1 MKGKGKKM
9 EKKNKKKMLW
19 KIFISTLYLSA
30 FTFGGGYVIVTL
42 MKKKFVDDYHWIEE
56 NEMLDLVAIAQSSPG
71 AIAVNGA
78 IVVGY
83 KLAGILGTIVAI
95 IGTVIPPFLMQC
107 INMGIV
113 SGNTVVADGSFLP
126 GNVSVNS
133 SIEVIETVQQSSIHY
148 LDELEK
154 EMSEIPGYKEPI
166 TKEVTKRTLKS
177 TTDPDCGY
185 INQKRKRGLGYLTE
199 MTVDTGHGII
209 TGVNC
214 YPANHRESDIILNHV
229 KQQQEALPI
238 DIKVLALDGGYDVGA
253 VHRGLELLGIEGY
266 TAIREYQN
274 NALKKGFTYNQD
286 KDCFV
291 CENQKELNFQRLVFK
306 RSTLNY
312 YRLYSRA
319 RKLCKDCPR
328 LSICEIDQGAIRIN
342 ASGNYPA
349 FHRNKLKYHTPEYV
363 KVMRLRKIWAEGTF
377 SVLKRE
383 HNLKRIHK
391 RGIIRA
397 EEECLF
403 SAMALNLKRL
413 VKAM

>member
-1 MKGKGKKM
+1 
-9 EKKNKKKMLW
+9 
-19 KIFISTLYLSA
+19 
-30 FTFGGGYVIVTL
+30 
-42 MKKKFVDDYHWIEE
+42 
-56 NEMLDLVAIAQSSPG
+56 
-71 AIAVNGA
+71 
-78 IVVGY
+78 
-83 KLAGILGTIVAI
+83 
-95 IGTVIPPFLMQC
+95 
-107 INMGIV
+107 
-113 SGNTVVADGSFLP
+113 
-126 GNVSVNS
+126 
-133 SIEVIETVQQSSIHY
+133 
-148 LDELEK
+148 
-154 EMSEIPGYKEPI
+154 MSEIPGYKEPI

-328 LSICEIDQGAIRIN
+328 LSIC
-342 ASGNYPA
+342 
-349 FHRNKLKYHTPEYV
+349 
-363 KVMRLRKIWAEGTF
+363 
-377 SVLKRE
+377 
-383 HNLKRIHK
+383 
-391 RGIIRA
+391 
-397 EEECLF
+397 
-403 SAMALNLKRL
+403 
-413 VKAM
+413 

>member
-1 MKGKGKKM
+1 MAKKILITGGAGYIGSHTALELLNEGYEVVVYDNLCNSSKESLKRVEELTGKHITFYEGDVMDEAALKEM
-9 EKKNKKKMLW
+9 FEKENVDAVIHCAALKAVGESVQKPLEYYRNN
-19 KIFISTLYLSA
+19 ITGTL
-30 FTFGGGYVIVTL
+30 TL
-42 MKKKFVDDYHWIEE
+42 MDVMKQTGVKNIVFSSSATVYGSPEE
-56 NEMLDLVAIAQSSPG
+56 M
-71 AIAVNGA
+71 
-78 IVVGY
+78 
-83 KLAGILGTIVAI
+83 
-95 IGTVIPPFLMQC
+95 
-107 INMGIV
+107 
-113 SGNTVVADGSFLP
+113 
-126 GNVSVNS
+126 
-133 SIEVIETVQQSSIHY
+133 
-148 LDELEK
+148 
-154 EMSEIPGYKEPI
+154 PI
-166 TKEVTKRTLKS
+166 TEECPKGQCTNPYGWTKS
-177 TTDPDCGY
+177 MMEQIMTDVQKANPDM
-185 INQKRKRGLGYLTE
+185 N
-199 MTVDTGHGII
+199 V
-209 TGVNC
+209 
-214 YPANHRESDIILNHV
+214 IILNHV

>member
-1 MKGKGKKM
+1 
-9 EKKNKKKMLW
+9 
-19 KIFISTLYLSA
+19 
-30 FTFGGGYVIVTL
+30 
-42 MKKKFVDDYHWIEE
+42 
-56 NEMLDLVAIAQSSPG
+56 
-71 AIAVNGA
+71 
-78 IVVGY
+78 
-83 KLAGILGTIVAI
+83 
-95 IGTVIPPFLMQC
+95 
-107 INMGIV
+107 
-113 SGNTVVADGSFLP
+113 
-126 GNVSVNS
+126 
-133 SIEVIETVQQSSIHY
+133 
-148 LDELEK
+148 
-154 EMSEIPGYKEPI
+154 MSEIPGYKEPI

-177 TTDPDCGY
+177 ATDPDCGY

-199 MTVDTGHGII
+199 ITVDTGHGII

-214 YPANHRESDIILNHV
+214 YPANHRESDIILDHV

-238 DIKVLALDGGYDVGA
+238 DIKVIALDAGYDVGA
-253 VHRGLELLGIEGY
+253 VHRGLELLGINGY

-306 RSTLNY
+306 KSTLNY
-312 YRLYSRA
+312 YRMYSRA
-319 RKLCKDCPR
+319 RKLCKDCTR
-328 LSICEIDQGAIRIN
+328 LSICEIDKGAIRIN

-349 FHRNKLKYHTPEYV
+349 FHRNKLKHHTPEYI

-377 SVLKRE
+377 AALKRE

-413 VKAM
+413 VKAI

>member
-1 MKGKGKKM
+1 MKVKKLIS
-9 EKKNKKKMLW
+9 ELKKTDLTDILIVFDSVKNFIIGDRNSHRDVTQFMNVLKVLRGNSASIIFLHHQNKLDKEFNSAFAGSSAFLEDISLAFELRKNED
-19 KIFISTLYLSA
+19 KQTYIFIP
-30 FTFGGGYVIVTL
+30 I
-42 MKKKFVDDYHWIEE
+42 KDR
-56 NEMLDLVAIAQSSPG
+56 N
-71 AIAVNGA
+71 
-78 IVVGY
+78 
-83 KLAGILGTIVAI
+83 
-95 IGTVIPPFLMQC
+95 
-107 INMGIV
+107 
-113 SGNTVVADGSFLP
+113 
-126 GNVSVNS
+126 NVSN
-133 SIEVIETVQQSSIHY
+133 
-148 LDELEK
+148 
-154 EMSEIPGYKEPI
+154 
-166 TKEVTKRTLKS
+166 
-177 TTDPDCGY
+177 Y
-185 INQKRKRGLGYLTE
+185 I
-199 MTVDTGHGII
+199 
-209 TGVNC
+209 
-214 YPANHRESDIILNHV
+214 A
-229 KQQQEALPI
+229 
-238 DIKVLALDGGYDVGA
+238 
-253 VHRGLELLGIEGY
+253 
-266 TAIREYQN
+266 
-274 NALKKGFTYNQD
+274 FTYNQD

>member
-1 MKGKGKKM
+1 MMFMREDGQMGTCRICGK
-9 EKKNKKKMLW
+9 N
-19 KIFISTLYLSA
+19 
-30 FTFGGGYVIVTL
+30 FGLIGGYMEEFTGERLNVCVDCI
-42 MKKKFVDDYHWIEE
+42 KKFRQISEEDSSMVRTIVDDLISSCNNEKTLPRSSQYHSFTNPLIC
-56 NEMLDLVAIAQSSPG
+56 LV
-71 AIAVNGA
+71 
-78 IVVGY
+78 
-83 KLAGILGTIVAI
+83 
-95 IGTVIPPFLMQC
+95 F
-107 INMGIV
+107 
-113 SGNTVVADGSFLP
+113 
-126 GNVSVNS
+126 
-133 SIEVIETVQQSSIHY
+133 
-148 LDELEK
+148 
-154 EMSEIPGYKEPI
+154 
-166 TKEVTKRTLKS
+166 
-177 TTDPDCGY
+177 
-185 INQKRKRGLGYLTE
+185 
-199 MTVDTGHGII
+199 
-209 TGVNC
+209 
-214 YPANHRESDIILNHV
+214 
-229 KQQQEALPI
+229 
-238 DIKVLALDGGYDVGA
+238 
-253 VHRGLELLGIEGY
+253 
-266 TAIREYQN
+266 
-274 NALKKGFTYNQD
+274 
-286 KDCFV
+286 
-291 CENQKELNFQRLVFK
+291 VFK